1 MTMTDK
7 TAITIANSFI
17 KCGFTKEQAIAE
29 MIEKREIYGV
39 ALALK
44 VLHKM

>member
-7 TAITIANSFI
+7 TATTIANSFI

-29 MIEKREIYGV
+29 MIEKEEMYGV
-39 ALALK
+39 ELALK